1 MSGCGPRGRHNSRR
15 SLRYEPLTAIPAVA
29 AEAWIRTGLVH
40 VTVSDHVAALKAF
53 ETARPLAATTP
64 LKYLSHF
71 LAARSLET
79 LNRHDEAIVEYPK
92 ALDIVPS
99 AESATVALASLQFLR
114 SEHDAS
120 VALIDKT
127 FARTSTTTDPGRL
140 TGYGFYLHWPEIKA
154 AMRAELK

>member
-1 MSGCGPRGRHNSRR
+1 M
-15 SLRYEPLTAIPAVA
+15 AI
-29 AEAWIRTGLVH
+29 TL
-40 VTVSDHVAALKAF
+40 AALKAF
-53 ETARPLAATTP
+53 ETARPLAGTTP

-71 LAARSLET
+71 LAARSLEA
-79 LNRHDEAIVEYPK
+79 LNRHDEAIAQYQF
-92 ALDIVPS
+92 ALDIVPL

-127 FARTSTTTDPGRL
+127 FAKTSTTTDPGRL

-154 AMRAELK
+154 AMRAELT